1 MQEQVQQLQAQLN
14 SLKVRLFD
22 AQEARTQ
29 ESEFYQGFF
38 AQLAKELGLEGEA
51 ATQPE
56 AYLAKI
62 AELKAPK
69 AVEGELVSE

>member
-69 AVEGELVSE
+69 AVDGELVSE

>member
-14 SLKVRLFD
+14 TLKVRLFD

-29 ESEFYQGFF
+29 ETEFYQGFF

-56 AYLAKI
+56 AYLKAI

-69 AVEGELVSE
+69 AVDGELVTE